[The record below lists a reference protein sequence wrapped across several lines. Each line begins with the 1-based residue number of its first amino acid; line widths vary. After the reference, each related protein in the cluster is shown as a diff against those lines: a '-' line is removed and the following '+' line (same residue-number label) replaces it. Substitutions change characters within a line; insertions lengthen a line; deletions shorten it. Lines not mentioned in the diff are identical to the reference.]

1 MGSLGVSSF
10 QQVYGALA
18 ADALGPGFK
27 YYDEWQMAAS
37 LLRPG
42 LQYTPDV
49 AESLLREIA
58 EKFVVVVKP
67 HFQDELNPAPWNLT
81 DAKAAGWV
89 RELRHQVC
97 PDDGSQL
104 AVLRIQG
111 HFQHGSFYRRYR
123 DYIKKCIIRAPSDFR
138 QTHFKPVLFGGERQ
152 HKSDRSS
159 GLAMPRTVGQTPVA
173 ELVVYLRLGDKSEAG
188 DTLITFASGFYDAV
202 LAARRRDHASC
213 WIVTN
218 SVGDPRTQ
226 RLATQYD
233 CAVQAS
239 TSYYSDWAALYLA
252 PRTLVMAASTYVYW
266 AALVGES
273 TEVGVFACA
282 CPRAYARARWKG

>member
-1 MGSLGVSSF
+1 M
-10 QQVYGALA
+10 YGALA
-18 ADALGPGFK
+18 ADALGPRFK

-42 LQYTPDV
+42 LQYTPDA
-49 AESLLREIA
+49 AEPLLREKN
-58 EKFVVVVKP
+58 EKFAVVVKP
-67 HFQDELNPAPWNLT
+67 HFQDELNPTPWNLT

-89 RELRHQVC
+89 RELRQQVC
-97 PDDGSQL
+97 PPGDDDGDRL

-123 DYIKKCIIRAPSDFR
+123 EYIQKCALRAPRDLR
-138 QTHFKPVLFGGERQ
+138 QTHFKPVLFGGDRPLYQ
-152 HKSDRSS
+152 LNRSS
-159 GLAMPRTVGQTPVA
+159 SAHRAASQPVGQTPVA

-188 DTLITFASGFYDAV
+188 DTLLTFASGFYDAV

-218 SVGDPRTQ
+218 SVGDPRAQ
-226 RLATQYD
+226 RLAVRYH

-239 TSYYSDWAALYLA
+239 PSYYSDWAALYLA

-266 AALVGES
+266 AALVGAS
-273 TEVGVFACA
+273 TEVTYV
-282 CPRAYARARWKG
+282 RA